1 MVISSTD
8 GIFINMRKLGFN
20 PRTVIAFL
28 MQDSAHGVPET
39 VTGGPTMITQHLDHL
54 IDTRLTHRL
63 TGIIAAGEH

>member
-1 MVISSTD
+1 
-8 GIFINMRKLGFN
+8 MRKLGFN